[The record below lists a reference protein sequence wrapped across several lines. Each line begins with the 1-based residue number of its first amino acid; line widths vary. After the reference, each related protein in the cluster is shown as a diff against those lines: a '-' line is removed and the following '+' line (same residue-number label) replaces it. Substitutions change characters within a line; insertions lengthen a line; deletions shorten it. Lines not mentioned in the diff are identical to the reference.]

1 MKQLQIKSSDKNKRE
16 SNLEE
21 ILKQLEREIQAKN
34 MELQARSK
42 EIDHLQLQL
51 RDNDQL
57 ADLYNVKCTENAHLL
72 D

>member
-57 ADLYNVKCTENAHLL
+57 ADLYNAKCTENAHLL